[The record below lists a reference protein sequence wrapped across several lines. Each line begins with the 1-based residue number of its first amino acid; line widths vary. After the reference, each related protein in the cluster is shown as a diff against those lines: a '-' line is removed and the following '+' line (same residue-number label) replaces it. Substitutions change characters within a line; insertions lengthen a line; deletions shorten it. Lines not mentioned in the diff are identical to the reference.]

1 MTEKSVDQETQPVEA
16 AAAGPTATIQVHGVT
31 KRFGARIAVD
41 NLSFEVNRGEIVGFL
56 GPNGSGKTTTMRM
69 LTSYYTPDAGSIKVN
84 GSDTQ
89 QDDIETRR
97 SIGYLPENNP
107 LYEDMLVSEYL
118 SFVAE
123 LRGLSGATRKDNL
136 DSTVEETGIQ
146 EVYYRPIHELSK
158 GFHQRVGLAQAILH
172 RPPVLVL
179 DEPTEGLDPNQRIT
193 MRDLIRHLGSD
204 RTVLLSTH
212 VMQEVESTCDRA
224 LVISRGKLVANSSVE
239 DLIQHAMELRSVHLE
254 VEGAQIEAGLATITT
269 IDRVEATGKNGDRK
283 SYRISIAGD
292 SDPRAEIFRL
302 AKSRGWVLWE
312 LHQEQPRLEDV
323 FHALTA
329 DTQAD
334 AEGSE

>member
-1 MTEKSVDQETQPVEA
+1 MTEKSTELESQAVDSIATE
-16 AAAGPTATIQVHGVT
+16 PTATIQVQGVT

-69 LTSYYTPDAGSIKVN
+69 LTSFYSPDAGAIVVN

-89 QDDIETRR
+89 LEDIETRR

-123 LRGLSGATRKDNL
+123 LRGLSGATRRENM
-136 DSTVEETGIQ
+136 DSTVEETGLQ
-146 EVYYRPIHELSK
+146 EVFYRPIHELSK

-179 DEPTEGLDPNQRIT
+179 DEPTEGLDPNQRIS

-204 RTVLLSTH
+204 RTVLISTH
-212 VMQEVESTCDRA
+212 VMQEVESTCQRA
-224 LVISRGKLVANSSVE
+224 LVISRGKLVANSKVE
-239 DLIQHAMELRSVHLE
+239 DLIQQARGLRSVHLE
-254 VEGAQIEAGLATITT
+254 VEGSQIEAGLATIDD
-269 IDRVEATGKNGDRK
+269 IDRVEPAGTHGDRK
-283 SYRISIAGD
+283 TYTISVSGD
-292 SDPRAEIFRL
+292 SDPRADIFRL
-302 AKSRGWVLWE
+302 AKRRDWVIWD

-329 DTQAD
+329 ERPAD
-334 AEGSE
+334 ADGSE